1 MSKAHTVSLTLNTS
15 RWQQSALSTRPLFRS
30 LWTGYLKIIII
41 KKKHTQKHMLV
52 IHKQIM
58 FYHS

>member
-1 MSKAHTVSLTLNTS
+1 MSKAHTVSLTLITS
-15 RWQQSALSTRPLFRS
+15 RWQQSALSTRPLFLS
-30 LWTGYLKIIII
+30 LWTGYLKKIII
-41 KKKHTQKHMLV
+41 KQKHTQHMLV